1 MGRVGRVHALPPP
14 PGCGRPPPVLTGRVR
29 AFHAFHTRRRHSGVA
44 CGKGGKGVRAP
55 IHLPHQAHRTRR
67 ARGRAF
73 HASHRTPPPF
83 PPHSGPQTRG
93 TTPPR
98 RRQAAEKTKNGRKP
112 GGFAASPHHRR
123 PLSYPPCI
131 LMESP
136 PGELA
141 GVPNLRAAVPAG
153 RPALHAVPALS
164 LRWQRAFPAP
174 AGRDAGVNS
183 GAPRLKSPVTHRGSS
198 RRVLHGHG

>member
-1 MGRVGRVHALPPP
+1 MGRVGRVHAPP

-55 IHLPHQAHRTRR
+55 IHPPHQAHRTRR

-83 PPHSGPQTRG
+83 LPHSGPQTRG

-98 RRQAAEKTKNGRKP
+98 RQQAAEKTKNGRKP
-112 GGFAASPHHRR
+112 AGFAASPHHRR
-123 PLSYPPCI
+123 PLSYP
-131 LMESP
+131 
-136 PGELA
+136 LA
-141 GVPNLRAAVPAG
+141 FSWRVHRENWPAVPCRRTLNTAGGRLPPATSRG
-153 RPALHAVPALS
+153 RPRGAPALRRGARRLCS
-164 LRWQRAFPAP
+164 GRWA
-174 AGRDAGVNS
+174 
-183 GAPRLKSPVTHRGSS
+183 RGSCGCRPS
-198 RRVLHGHG
+198 P